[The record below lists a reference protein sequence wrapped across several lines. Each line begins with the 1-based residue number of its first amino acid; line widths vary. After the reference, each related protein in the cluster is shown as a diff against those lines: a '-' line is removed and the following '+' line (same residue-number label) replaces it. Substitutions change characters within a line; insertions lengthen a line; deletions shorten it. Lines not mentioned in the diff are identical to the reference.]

1 MFMKKKYVSPQVDV
15 IKLDLDS
22 TLLAESDVNQ
32 GEGNDGD
39 FGSREDYYDNTPS
52 RPGSTNIWDQGW

>member
-22 TLLAESDVNQ
+22 TLLAESNTNPEPG
-32 GEGNDGD
+32 GEGD

>member
-22 TLLAESDVNQ
+22 TLLAESDINQ
-32 GEGNDGD
+32 GEGNEGD
-39 FGSREDYYDNTPS
+39 FGSREYYDNHTPS